1 VPRVRDAVLD
11 VGVNEAYRIVDYF
24 ARGSVRNSLVIK
36 ELKRRLFYCKY
47 NVATVKIKITVISS
61 PIYEDT
67 SNPDSGCICLR
78 SHDSAFRPTLNT
90 GFREHC
96 QPSSCTNIG

>member
-1 VPRVRDAVLD
+1 

-47 NVATVKIKITVISS
+47 NVATV
-61 PIYEDT
+61 
-67 SNPDSGCICLR
+67 R
-78 SHDSAFRPTLNT
+78 SI
-90 GFREHC
+90 
-96 QPSSCTNIG
+96 QQ